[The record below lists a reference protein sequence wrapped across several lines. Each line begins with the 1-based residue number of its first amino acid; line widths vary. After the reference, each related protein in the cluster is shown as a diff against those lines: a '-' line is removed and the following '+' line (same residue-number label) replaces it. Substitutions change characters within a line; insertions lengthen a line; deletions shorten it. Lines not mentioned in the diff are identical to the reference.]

1 VTARSRDARRLTY
14 LLSQRAGRHVGVNWD
29 PSRSVWSVEWNN
41 GPGVEE
47 MRQLVGELAHQAPAL
62 DVEALRFDRIPGSPR
77 AWAVQLVRHV
87 RAGGE
92 LLPLEPL
99 PARLGLGWG
108 RTTRAEDARM
118 RFELEH
124 VEQPW
129 ADRPVDD
136 EEQRLADV
144 LLRATANEWEMW
156 QLLAAHGLAVLTG
169 EGTLPE
175 GVTPLR
181 RPKQAQEGF

>member
-29 PSRSVWSVEWNN
+29 PSGSVWSVQWNN

-47 MRQLVGELAHQAPAL
+47 MRQLAGEFAHQAPAL